1 MFLDK
6 EKAGNGWATIE
17 IEGTTFP
24 ASYIEDVPYL
34 LLDAALQSIEGRNF
48 CVTLDAEGWDYTIVS
63 TEYRTFVIEEK
74 NEAKLYNF
82 ENTTKDDI
90 VKDIIESISK
100 NTRFWAQWVMV
111 SDPSEA
117 DYEEE
122 LNETMNEY
130 EDLLGK
136 IKVAQKLD
144 NMELGNLIFGH
155 SRGEYQ
161 VDRETYQDMFGEFLE
176 KINCDGYG
184 CFQGNDGTFENE
196 VFAIR
201 PYYWGDDEEEMA
213 KPNFLYKPDNLEI
226 RWYKYPFRDSYSNK
240 ELTVDYLKE
249 ILNNCEKS
257 INIKDIEER

>member
-6 EKAGNGWATIE
+6 ERAAHGWATID

-24 ASYIEDVPYL
+24 ASYIEDVPYI
-34 LLDAALQSIEGRNF
+34 LLDAVLQAVDGRNF

-90 VKDIIESISK
+90 IKDIIESISK
-100 NTRFWAQWVMV
+100 NIRFWAEWGAV

-117 DYEEE
+117 DFEEE
-122 LNETMNEY
+122 LEERMNEY
-130 EDLLGK
+130 KDLLGR
-136 IKVAQKLD
+136 IKVEQKMA
-144 NMELGNLIFGH
+144 NMELGNLLFGH

-161 VDRETYQDMFGEFLE
+161 VDRETYQDMFGKFLE
-176 KINCDGYG
+176 KINCDEYG
-184 CFQGNDGTFENE
+184 CFQGNDGIFENE

-201 PYYWGDDEEEMA
+201 PYYWGNDEEEMA
-213 KPNFLYKPDNLEI
+213 KPNFVYKPDNLEI
-226 RWYKYPFRDSYSNK
+226 RWYKYPLRDSYSNQ
-240 ELTVDYLKE
+240 ELTVDDFKV

-257 INIKDIEER
+257 INIKDMEER